1 MRHPPATLLDPLRFP
16 GSLGPGLR
24 SAFADAVQEPV
35 PERLAALVRKLEAEA
50 DDGGREAEADDGGRE
65 DADHGPSTAAKGATA
80 KTDSID
86 RS

>member
-50 DDGGREAEADDGGRE
+50 DDGGRE
-65 DADHGPSTAAKGATA
+65 DADHGPSTAAKSATA
-80 KTDSID
+80 KTDNID